1 MGNEINRLAD
11 SYNAEIWNNFA
22 NCFKIVEVKDDIL
35 KKVPQDIINVIV
47 ELLRYEQAMRWVL
60 EEIPALGNYSVINL
74 VTNEAGI
81 KAVRM
86 FILTMP
92 N

>member
-1 MGNEINRLAD
+1 
-11 SYNAEIWNNFA
+11 
-22 NCFKIVEVKDDIL
+22 
-35 KKVPQDIINVIV
+35 
-47 ELLRYEQAMRWVL
+47 MRWVL

-86 FILTMP
+86 FILAMP